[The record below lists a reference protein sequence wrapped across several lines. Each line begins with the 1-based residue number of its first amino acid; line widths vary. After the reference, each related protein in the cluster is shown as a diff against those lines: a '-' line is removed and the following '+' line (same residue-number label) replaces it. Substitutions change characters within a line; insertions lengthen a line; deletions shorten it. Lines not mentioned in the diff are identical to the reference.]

1 MDSEVMARKGNERRE
16 QQRIE
21 PPGKRDNFFREV
33 KKRNSGGKRHDGVAG
48 WHGKRLR
55 ACNNWP
61 DTFDCPARPLA
72 CHCNF
77 YCIYNSL

>member
-1 MDSEVMARKGNERRE
+1 
-16 QQRIE
+16 
-21 PPGKRDNFFREV
+21 
-33 KKRNSGGKRHDGVAG
+33 VAG